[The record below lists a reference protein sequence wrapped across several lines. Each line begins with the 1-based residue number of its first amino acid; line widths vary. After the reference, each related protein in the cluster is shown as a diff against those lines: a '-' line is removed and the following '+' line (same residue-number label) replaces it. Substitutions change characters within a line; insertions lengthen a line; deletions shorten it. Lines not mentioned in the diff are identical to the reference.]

1 MRLLCGNANG
11 YVYILSSYGARSLLM
26 SDYAKG
32 ITACIKGEECPEGAS
47 PEFEKGYG
55 DQYYL
60 EQMLEHFGVQ
70 YGAL

>member
-1 MRLLCGNANG
+1 
-11 YVYILSSYGARSLLM
+11 M